1 VGAVQQLAPEDT
13 CDLVIVAVPKNHVS
27 EVLPA
32 LAANRHT
39 PNVLFMG
46 NNAAG
51 PGGSGKPLIGL
62 ALVASWL
69 RQGGKVVLVP
79 LQYPDRTFTKNGLA
93 RLYHL
98 QLSDYAGAF
107 FFIKLD
113 LDLEAGVVEQSGP
126 DEARANLVNPK
137 TWTRALDLADQA
149 LGQSDLGTLVYGSAL
164 NLLLFSPT
172 YGERMLSRLET
183 VLREDKSRTYL
194 FTVSS
199 SALKEKIVKLEQ
211 AADHLMFT
219 QMTQPEKK
227 LHLRVARLRGAPYMN
242 ESIVVPFSRET
253 LNAIRQ
259 MTNESRVAQ
268 IPTIRKI

>member
-1 VGAVQQLAPEDT
+1 MKILVYGAGVIGSLYAARLREAGQEVSILARGQRLADLREHGIVLEGAITGHRTTTHVGAVQQLAPEDT

-32 LAANRHT
+32 LAANRHM

-98 QLSDYAGAF
+98 QPSDYAGAF
-107 FFIKLD
+107 FL
-113 LDLEAGVVEQSGP
+113 S
-126 DEARANLVNPK
+126 N
-137 TWTRALDLADQA
+137 WT
-149 LGQSDLGTLVYGSAL
+149 SI
-164 NLLLFSPT
+164 
-172 YGERMLSRLET
+172 SRLAW
-183 VLREDKSRTYL
+183 
-194 FTVSS
+194 SS
-199 SALKEKIVKLEQ
+199 NPAQTRRGRIWSIQKPGRGPLTWPTRRWAK
-211 AADHLMFT
+211 AT
-219 QMTQPEKK
+219 W
-227 LHLRVARLRGAPYMN
+227 ARWCTARP
-242 ESIVVPFSRET
+242 
-253 LNAIRQ
+253 
-259 MTNESRVAQ
+259 
-268 IPTIRKI
+268 